1 MADLRPIEYPEQ
13 LNRHTLTEQELAN
26 LTPPQQA
33 LAKDWNII
41 NRKIDWMIH
50 ELVEQHNVLVQHDA
64 LLDTFKK
71 WLWLSGLSIGGTGT
85 VGGIIWA
92 ILKFGG
98 HQ

>member
-1 MADLRPIEYPEQ
+1 MADLRPIEFPEH

-26 LTPPQQA
+26 LTAPQQA

-64 LLDTFKK
+64 LLETFKK
-71 WLWLSGLSIGGTGT
+71 WLWLSGLTLGGGGTIGAS
-85 VGGIIWA
+85 IWY
-92 ILKFGG
+92 ILKHGG
-98 HQ
+98 Q